1 MDEEDDVLQQL
12 KEKMELF
19 FKNNKVLEK
28 KEDLD

>member
-28 KEDLD
+28 KKI